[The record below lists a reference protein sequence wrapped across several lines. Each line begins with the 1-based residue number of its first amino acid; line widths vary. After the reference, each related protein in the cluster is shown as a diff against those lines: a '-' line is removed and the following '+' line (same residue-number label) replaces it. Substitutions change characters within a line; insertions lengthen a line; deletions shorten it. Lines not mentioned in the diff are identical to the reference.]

1 MDPKKTLSSA
11 LQGAILSVASALA
24 IFGVLDVDRANALA
38 AVAVS
43 FIPLFAAV
51 AVRSG
56 RRPK

>member
-1 MDPKKTLSSA
+1 MDPKKTLASA
-11 LQGAILSVASALA
+11 LQGAILSVASALT
-24 IFGVLDVDRANALA
+24 IFGVLGADKANALA

-43 FIPLFAAV
+43 CITLVAAV